1 MREVQFI
8 YINVLTTPQLLFTYT
23 FRNWCNLMQSV
34 IMLILNEISR
44 DIVADTITLGE
55 TLS

>member
-1 MREVQFI
+1 MQFI

-23 FRNWCNLMQSV
+23 FRNWCNLMESV